1 MCIIYI
7 LVTRLGK
14 SLLFL
19 LLTFLKLKE
28 ITITIIPFIALKDDL
43 YKMTINLNIN
53 IKIFEDL
60 ANNNV
65 SLQLISIKNINS
77 NKFINFIK
85 RNSYKKT
92 IYLIINKVY
101 IIIT

>member
-1 MCIIYI
+1 M
-7 LVTRLGK
+7 VTRLGK

-19 LLTFLKLKE
+19 LLTFLKLEE

-43 YKMTINLNIN
+43 YKIAINSNIN
-53 IKIFEDL
+53 VKIFEDL
-60 ANNNV
+60 ANNNI

-77 NKFINFIK
+77 DKFINFIK

-92 IYLIINKVY
+92 IHLVIDKAY